1 MLLSKLQRVAQPKNQ
16 IFMLSIV
23 LYCMASYGTTWNCFV
38 SYRIAQFSVQYGIEW
53 YCIIHSGIAWYCIVG
68 FGVRLVSPKT
78 PIYFKIFMQTNF
90 SEKSYS
96 KDQDPLAYIE
106 YILHL
111 VFVQWKRLHQCVNMP
126 GSSII
131 IMRQGTSW
139 PAYYLSLYKNIQKYQ
154 KLICIISSFGLE

>member
-1 MLLSKLQRVAQPKNQ
+1 M
-16 IFMLSIV
+16 ISIV

-96 KDQDPLAYIE
+96 KDQDPLAYID

-111 VFVQWKRLHQCVNMP
+111 VFFSVEKVAPVRKYAGQLHYYYEAGHQLAGILLIALQEYPEVSETHLHNIFVWSRIKTFVNVMEIVFKFQM
-126 GSSII
+126 G
-131 IMRQGTSW
+131 
-139 PAYYLSLYKNIQKYQ
+139 
-154 KLICIISSFGLE
+154 